1 MQFQFNG
8 VTYPFN
14 QLFDGWRLA
23 MATTKSFVDQQPQ
36 KLQLNNGAELTV
48 RYQDCLAIE
57 RQLFAPD
64 AEPDQASV

>member
-23 MATTKSFVDQQPQ
+23 MATTKSAFDQQPVA
-36 KLQLNNGAELTV
+36 LRLNSGAELTV

-57 RQLFAPD
+57 RQLFAAD
-64 AEPDQASV
+64 TTGQAEV